1 VPLVSR
7 TDHAWGAS
15 VPRLRRCWSLSAAP
29 VRVRVRVWVRV
40 RVGVGVRVRVGARV
54 RVRVRV
60 RVTCLVLPTKDEH
73 PRRAAPLGYDAGA
86 VLVPG

>member
-1 VPLVSR
+1 MPLVSR

-15 VPRLRRCWSLSAAP
+15 APRLRRCWSLSAAP
-29 VRVRVRVWVRV
+29 VRVRVRV
-40 RVGVGVRVRVGARV
+40 RVGVGVRV

-73 PRRAAPLGYDAGA
+73 ARRAAPLGYEAGA
-86 VLVPG
+86 GLVPGQG